1 VSACHFGTIN
11 SLFFCGEIVQPACA
25 VVPHGGPA
33 ALYKEHRR
41 RRSSTGRWARRR
53 RSSTGRWARRCRS
66 STGRWARRCRSS
78 TGRWARRSRSSTGRW
93 ARRRRS
99 STGRWARRSRSSTGR
114 WARRR
119 RSSTGRWRG
128 GDFGGVGG
136 VAHGAR
142 RQVGRSSH
150 QLAADRTRGVS
161 GWDLVGSHGRWKRPC
176 LQINSPH
183 DHIIWRV
190 ELVDSHEGGKV
201 LASKPPPYNL
211 NIIPFAAR
219 LGA

>member
-53 RSSTGRWARRCRS
+53 RSSTGRWARRSRS
-66 STGRWARRCRSS
+66 STGRWARRC
-78 TGRWARRSRSSTGRW
+78 
-93 ARRRRS
+93 
-99 STGRWARRSRSSTGR
+99 
-114 WARRR
+114 